1 MTIAQ
6 KVRKSLNIKN
16 RSLCGGENL
25 KIISGGYEVENFKI
39 GSKNKLVASGKYN
52 EYLQECTK
60 CKTSWWGSRKKGSFL
75 CVQILWDGV
84 PLEVWKKSFAFK
96 RAKKLV
102 KGGK

>member
-52 EYLQECTK
+52 EYLHGGVQEK
-60 CKTSWWGSRKKGSFL
+60 KVLSYVCKFCGTEY
-75 CVQILWDGV
+75 
-84 PLEVWKKSFAFK
+84 P
-96 RAKKLV
+96 
-102 KGGK
+102 